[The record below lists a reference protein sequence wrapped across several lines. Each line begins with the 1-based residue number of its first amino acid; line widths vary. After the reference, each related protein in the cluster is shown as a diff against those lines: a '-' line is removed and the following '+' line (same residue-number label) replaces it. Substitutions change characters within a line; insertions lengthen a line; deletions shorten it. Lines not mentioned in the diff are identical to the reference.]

1 MERKRRRREEAT
13 LRERKRMHVLNA
25 AFEQLQAA
33 LPFVPEGS
41 RMPKMTIM
49 ESALNYIQDLMEMIE
64 DYDAEKNETK
74 RNVDKATATDDDGVC
89 PPGEAYCQCP
99 CHNRKYIY

>member
-49 ESALNYIQDLMEMIE
+49 QSALNYIQDLMEMIE
-64 DYDAEKNETK
+64 DYDAEKNEMK
-74 RNVDKATATDDDGVC
+74 RNVDKATATDDDEVC
-89 PPGEAYCQCP
+89 PPSEANCQCP